1 MDRVRARVFRRK
13 GGNGLASTIAFR
25 HDDETKGAA
34 AEIPR
39 ALLSFLHISN
49 GELTIRFGGK
59 TATAKVETNASGKTV
74 MMLSADGYKHLKL
87 PVPPARMRAFCRQG
101 ALELGPV
108 IAVLTELTGSAPS
121 ENIRPFCEE
130 LHNLL
135 EKEGGYLFVE
145 GLDSRAGTGCT
156 FSDDRW
162 KTREVPEP
170 DIVYN
175 RIHSRL
181 AEKSRQFE
189 KKTAAYKEKGIDFFN
204 AKYLTKMEV
213 YECLYANRFLRPYL
227 PETCRYGPA
236 CLAEKLEAS
245 SVLYVKPENGS
256 QGRGI
261 IRIEKKEG
269 RFLLDHNTHKEN
281 SLPEVAE
288 NVEDTVKKMDQL
300 TGNLPYILQQGIPLL
315 SADGRQTDFRF
326 LVWRTGAKNDWQI
339 ASSLARTAADDAI
352 VSNLSQGGLPA
363 KPVPLIFHH
372 FGKEKGRLV
381 LELMHELAE
390 AAAITLCS
398 AGNGH
403 FAEFGIDI
411 GVDREGKPWVIEA
424 NVKPSKA
431 AFGVSHGGIR
441 PSVKAL
447 YRYGL
452 FLWTERGM
460 KHAG

>member
-1 MDRVRARVFRRK
+1 M
-13 GGNGLASTIAFR
+13 ASTIAFR

>member
-59 TATAKVETNASGKTV
+59 TATAKVETDASGKTV

-189 KKTAAYKEKGIDFFN
+189 KKTAAYKEKRIDFFN

-326 LVWRTGAKNDWQI
+326 LVWRTGTKNDWQI
-339 ASSLARTAADDAI
+339 MSSLARTAADDAI

-363 KPVPLIFHH
+363 KPAPLIFHH
-372 FGKEKGRLV
+372 FGKEKGRLA

>member
-1 MDRVRARVFRRK
+1 M
-13 GGNGLASTIAFR
+13 ASTIAFR

-59 TATAKVETNASGKTV
+59 TATAKVETDASGKTV

>member
-1 MDRVRARVFRRK
+1 VFVPVFSGGRE
-13 GGNGLASTIAFR
+13 GNGLASTIAFR

-34 AEIPR
+34 AAIPR
-39 ALLSFLHISN
+39 VLLSFLRISN
-49 GELTIRFGGK
+49 GGLTIRFGGK
-59 TATAKVETNASGKTV
+59 TATAKVETDASGKTV

-87 PVPPARMRAFCRQG
+87 PVPPARLKAFCRQG
-101 ALELGPV
+101 VLELGPV

-130 LHNLL
+130 LHHLI
-135 EKEGGYLFVE
+135 EKEGGCLFVE

-156 FSDDRW
+156 FSANGW
-162 KTREVPEP
+162 KTGEVPEP

-181 AEKSRQFE
+181 AEKSRQFGM
-189 KKTAAYKEKGIDFFN
+189 KTAAYKEKGTGFFN

-236 CLAEKLEAS
+236 CLAEKLGAFNI
-245 SVLYVKPENGS
+245 LYAKPENGS

-261 IRIEKKEG
+261 IRIEKKES
-269 RFLLDHNTHKEN
+269 RFLLGHTHQEN
-281 SLPEVAE
+281 RLPEVAE
-288 NVEDTVKKMDQL
+288 NVEDTVQKMEQL
-300 TGNLPYILQQGIPLL
+300 TGTLPYILQQGIPLL

-339 ASSLARTAADDAI
+339 VSSLARTAADDAI
-352 VSNLSQGGLPA
+352 VSNLSQGGLPT
-363 KPVPLIFHH
+363 KPAPLICHH

-411 GVDREGKPWVIEA
+411 GVDWDGKPWVIEA

-431 AFGVSHGGIR
+431 AFGVSRGGIR

-460 KHAG
+460 EHAG

>member
-1 MDRVRARVFRRK
+1 M
-13 GGNGLASTIAFR
+13 ASTIAFR

-59 TATAKVETNASGKTV
+59 TATAKVETDASGKTV

-326 LVWRTGAKNDWQI
+326 LDRRTGAKNDWQI

-352 VSNLSQGGLPA
+352 VSNLSQGGLQA
-363 KPVPLIFHH
+363 KPEPLIFHH

-447 YRYGL
+447 YR
-452 FLWTERGM
+452 
-460 KHAG
+460 